1 MGFDRRFTLGLFAC
15 ILALILALAGT
26 AAVFSAP
33 GFAAAR
39 VVALAL
45 VGAVVWALWAHVT
58 RTNLAIARFIEALH
72 FGDTAVRFE
81 SVEGAGF
88 ARLGSALD
96 AAMVRVRERQ
106 DVASGELR
114 FLEALVDD
122 MPVALLTIDED
133 GQVTAANKA
142 ARRLFRDAPGT
153 HARDFASYGATFA
166 KRLAEGGPSEEL
178 LMLAIGGRTQ
188 NALVR
193 AGTLERLGRRTRA
206 VTVQPIQG
214 TIDAVE
220 MATQTDLVRVL
231 THEILNSLTPVTSL
245 AATAATLLEDPDLT
259 ADPRVADA
267 RVAVTTLAR
276 RAEGLGHFIEAYRAV
291 ARPPDVKRQVFAAR
305 PWADELARLFAAEGQ
320 QATLSL
326 SVVPPSL
333 ALEADPDL
341 LAQVV
346 INLLHNAAQALDGK
360 VANPRIALRLEATG
374 EGVRIEVEDNGPGVP
389 PSLRQDVFLPFF
401 TTRAAGTGVGLNLA
415 RQIVVAHGGTID
427 VADGAEGGALFRIRI

>member
-39 VVALAL
+39 IVALAL
-45 VGAVVWALWAHVT
+45 VGAMVWALWAHVT
-58 RTNLAIARFIEALH
+58 RTNIAIARFVDALH
-72 FGDTAVRFE
+72 FGDTAIRFE
-81 SVEGAGF
+81 SAEGAGF
-88 ARLGSALD
+88 ARLGRALD
-96 AAMVRVRERQ
+96 QAMDRVRERHEA
-106 DVASGELR
+106 ASGELR

-133 GQVTAANKA
+133 GQVTTANKA

-153 HARDFASYGATFA
+153 HASDFASYGSTFA
-166 KRLAEGGPSEEL
+166 KRLAEGGPGEEL
-178 LMLAIGGRTQ
+178 LMLAIDGRTQ

-245 AATAATLLEDPDLT
+245 AGTAASLLDDPDLA

-267 RVAVTTLAR
+267 RTAVTTLAR

-291 ARPPDVKRQVFAAR
+291 ARPPEVKRQRFAAR

-320 QATLSL
+320 EVALAL
-326 SVVPPSL
+326 SVVPASL
-333 ALEADPDL
+333 ALDADPDL

-346 INLLHNAAQALDGK
+346 INLLHNAAQAMDGK
-360 VANPRIALRLEATG
+360 VVNPRIALRLEAQG
-374 EGVRIEVEDNGPGVP
+374 DSVSIEVEDNGPGVP
-389 PSLRQDVFLPFF
+389 SSLRQDVFLPFF
-401 TTRAAGTGVGLNLA
+401 TTRATGTGVGLNLA

-427 VADGAEGGALFRIRI
+427 ITDGAEGGARFRIRI